1 VHLIKLQAFLDIIQA
16 PATLRDLHQRWNEA
30 PGREQFPFP
39 PFELPEWQQTILTA
53 RKTQLEGQDLVERL
67 LQFVSKSH

>member
-1 VHLIKLQAFLDIIQA
+1 VSD
-16 PATLRDLHQRWNEA
+16 LRRSARRLSRPQQVRQS
-30 PGREQFPFP
+30 PLP

-53 RKTQLEGQDLVERL
+53 RKTQLDGQDLVERL